1 MALRT
6 GIPAAS
12 WLEDTSALVTA
23 VEILDALEGQG

>member
-6 GIPAAS
+6 GIPAAA

-23 VEILDALEGQG
+23 VEILDEEKG